1 LRINLPH
8 PTDFASLA
16 NPNLPEGL
24 TGIATDSRECREGDL
39 YIALTGERMDGH
51 EFVSNA
57 FEQCASAA
65 LVARDR
71 ASGSSKEIIVDD
83 PLTALGEMA
92 NEWRRQFDIPIIGIT
107 GSNGK
112 TTTKDLLAHALSD
125 SETVYATEGNFN
137 TSIGLPLTLLS
148 MPKDTTVAV
157 LEMGANQP
165 GDIKILCDISQ
176 PTHGLITNIAP
187 AHLEG
192 FGTIEAVAETKAA
205 MFRALTEGTAFVNA
219 ADPRIVTLPIPNEKI
234 TFGITPDC
242 DFPADIHHEEDGTIT
257 LTVDSE
263 EVPTG
268 SQNLSFAKN
277 VIASAALAVT
287 LGLNWDQFRKAIQTF
302 MPPKGRCQVRL
313 FNDITII
320 DDTYNANLE
329 STEAAIDYLAA
340 FSGGGR
346 RMLVFGDMFEL
357 GDSSKEQHRKVGE
370 KCINAQLDALFTVGQ
385 ETIHTD
391 AAASILP
398 FHQHF
403 DSKEALAEAL
413 KDSVKSGDHLLVK
426 GSRGMEMETVIEE
439 LVAA

>member
-277 VIASAALAVT
+277 VIAST
-287 LGLNWDQFRKAIQTF
+287 CG
-302 MPPKGRCQVRL
+302 
-313 FNDITII
+313 
-320 DDTYNANLE
+320 NA
-329 STEAAIDYLAA
+329 
-340 FSGGGR
+340 R
-346 RMLVFGDMFEL
+346 FEL
-357 GDSSKEQHRKVGE
+357 GSISKSDPNIYAAKRKVSG
-370 KCINAQLDALFTVGQ
+370 AAL
-385 ETIHTD
+385 
-391 AAASILP
+391 
-398 FHQHF
+398 
-403 DSKEALAEAL
+403 
-413 KDSVKSGDHLLVK
+413 
-426 GSRGMEMETVIEE
+426 
-439 LVAA
+439 

>member
-1 LRINLPH
+1 MRINLPH
-8 PTDFASLA
+8 PAEFASLA
-16 NPNLPEGL
+16 NPNLPEGIA
-24 TGIATDSRECREGDL
+24 GIATDSRECRDGDL
-39 YIALTGERMDGH
+39 YVALKGERMDGH
-51 EFVSNA
+51 DFISNA
-57 FEQCASAA
+57 FEQNASAA
-65 LVARDR
+65 LISRDR
-71 ASGSSKEIIVDD
+71 ASGSSKEIVVDD
-83 PLTALGEMA
+83 PLAALGELA
-92 NEWRRQFDIPIIGIT
+92 HHWRRQFSIPIIGIT

-112 TTTKDLLAHALSD
+112 TTTKDLLAHALSS
-125 SETVYATEGNFN
+125 SETVHATEGNFN
-137 TSIGLPLTLLS
+137 TSIGLPLTLLA
-148 MPKDTTVAV
+148 MPKSATVAI

-165 GDIKILCDISQ
+165 GDIQILCDIAQ

-192 FGTIEAVAETKAA
+192 FGTIDAVAETKAA
-205 MFRALTEGTAFVNA
+205 VFNALSDGTAFVNA
-219 ADPRIVTLPIPNEKI
+219 ADHRIASLPVPNKKI

-242 DFPADIHHEEDGTIT
+242 DFPADIHREEDGTIT

-277 VIASAALAVT
+277 VISAAAIAVT
-287 LGLNWDQFRKAIQTF
+287 LGMDWDQFRKAIQSF
-302 MPPKGRCQVRL
+302 QPPKGRCQVRL

-340 FSGGGR
+340 FSGDGR

-357 GDSSKEQHRKVGE
+357 GASSEQQHRKVGE
-370 KCINAQLDALFTVGQ
+370 KCIDAQLDALFTVGQ
-385 ETIHTD
+385 DTIHTD
-391 AAASILP
+391 AAASALP
-398 FHQHF
+398 LHQHF

-413 KDSVKSGDHLLVK
+413 RDAVKSGDHLLVK